1 MIDGR
6 LLMIAD
12 VVEDDAEVDMCEE
25 LAGDVRNLLVLVV
38 ELDGLAVE
46 LGLVRLAQLHIVHAD
61 AVVREGLSVHVADRL
76 ANLQEP
82 LVLLDCLL
90 VLSKVVKEDSRRVIG
105 TALISGFSSAFAS
118 KSENVIILE
127 SLLSSDTVVR
137 IRVSHVQSRVI
148 LQYTCGQFGT
158 SIKLQT

>member
-1 MIDGR
+1 MMIDSR

-12 VVEDDAEVDMCEE
+12 VVEDYAEVDVCEE
-25 LAGDVRNLLVLVV
+25 LAGDICNLLVLVV
-38 ELDGLAVE
+38 ELDGFAVE
-46 LGLVRLAQLHIVHAD
+46 LGLVRLAQLHIVNAN
-61 AVVREGLSVHVADRL
+61 AVVRESLSVHIADRL

-82 LVLLDCLL
+82 LVLLDRLL
-90 VLSKVVKEDSRRVIG
+90 VLSKVVKEYSSRVIG

-118 KSENVIILE
+118 ESENVIILE

-148 LQYTCGQFGT
+148 LQYT
-158 SIKLQT
+158 

>member
-1 MIDGR
+1 MMIDSR

-12 VVEDDAEVDMCEE
+12 VVEDYAEVDVCEE
-25 LAGDVRNLLVLVV
+25 LAGDICNLLVLVV
-38 ELDGLAVE
+38 ELDGFAVE
-46 LGLVRLAQLHIVHAD
+46 LGLVRLTQLHIVHAN
-61 AVVREGLSVHVADRL
+61 AVVRESLSVHIADRL

-82 LVLLDCLL
+82 LVLLDRLL
-90 VLSKVVKEDSRRVIG
+90 VLSKVVKEYSSRVIG

-118 KSENVIILE
+118 ESENVIILE

-148 LQYTCGQFGT
+148 LQYT
-158 SIKLQT
+158 